1 MGVAK
6 VEGRGIVVC
15 LVDIICGNVSRGSA
29 WKSYIVSNYT
39 GGQVLRPL
47 GQGQPRREAL
57 VASSPGVEQDKRR
70 LPRVAAEGYSGQ
82 R

>member
-6 VEGRGIVVC
+6 VEWRGIVVL
-15 LVDIICGNVSRGSA
+15 LVEIICGNVSRGST
-29 WKSYIVSNYT
+29 WKSYIVSNYN
-39 GGQVLRPL
+39 GGQVLRSL
-47 GQGQPRREAL
+47 GQGQPRREAM
-57 VASSPGVEQDKRR
+57 VASLPGVEEDKKR